1 MREALSSSYSEPTVS
16 CRLTA
21 PFQTAEHKAHRS
33 LLVPDTTIQCI
44 LKHENVDTTRRFYIK
59 AAPKVAKGA
68 MKKLEKKIGG
78 TAVVQHAAVN

>member
-1 MREALSSSYSEPTVS
+1 
-16 CRLTA
+16 
-21 PFQTAEHKAHRS
+21 
-33 LLVPDTTIQCI
+33 